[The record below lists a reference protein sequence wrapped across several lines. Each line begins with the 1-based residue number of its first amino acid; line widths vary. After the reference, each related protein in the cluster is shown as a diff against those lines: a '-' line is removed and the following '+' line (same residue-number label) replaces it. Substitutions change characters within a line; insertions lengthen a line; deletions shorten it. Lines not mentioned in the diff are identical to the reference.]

1 MQALDLVG
9 LSLLPLTFLQ
19 KVQNL
24 QRLYSPSFPLTTALE
39 DVRSIHVPLP
49 PTPRQE
55 DKENGSHCRIRRPQQ
70 TYGQGKKIL
79 VSHLIGIKFSPVN
92 LEHMEIW

>member
-1 MQALDLVG
+1 MQNRR
-9 LSLLPLTFLQ
+9 S
-19 KVQNL
+19 
-24 QRLYSPSFPLTTALE
+24 LYSPSFPLTTALE

-55 DKENGSHCRIRRPQQ
+55 DSENGSHCRIRRPQQ